1 MTFWYWDRLCVLCWR
16 DCSTIDC
23 GSDVLQKFYCSEPN
37 IHDVCLSGSPV
48 EVHSTFPLTWIIGC
62 GDCLKPGLSSEELSL
77 GAPVWCW
84 GNNMGYAQFGCLSQH
99 SITVLC
105 PSAPLKSVPFKNQ
118 RRRQLCNLQCYQHSP
133 EAYHS
138 YSAVAFFLLHVPSL
152 AGFFHCSMRL
162 KYVCGT
168 QWVLG
173 HKINQRLERTLH
185 L

>member
-62 GDCLKPGLSSEELSL
+62 GDRLKPGLSSEELSL

-118 RRRQLCNLQCYQHSP
+118 RLLGGGGCVTYSVISTVQKHTTATLLLLFFCYMCHRLLGSST
-133 EAYHS
+133 AACDLS
-138 YSAVAFFLLHVPSL
+138 TFVALSEYWDTKLIR
-152 AGFFHCSMRL
+152 G
-162 KYVCGT
+162 
-168 QWVLG
+168 
-173 HKINQRLERTLH
+173 
-185 L
+185 